1 MDDTSAERWSG
12 ATLVARIV
20 AGWRALLPAALLLAV
35 AVTQVVL
42 ARVADLSPWKGGG
55 FGMFATNDGA
65 AFRYVRLFVDA
76 PGRSEETH
84 VTESLELAAVR
95 AQLFPSHRFMTRLG

>member
-12 ATLVARIV
+12 AALVARIV
-20 AGWRALLPAALLLAV
+20 AVWPAAAPWARTAPGGRALRPAAPLLAV

-84 VTESLELAAVR
+84 VTESLEL
-95 AQLFPSHRFMTRLG
+95 